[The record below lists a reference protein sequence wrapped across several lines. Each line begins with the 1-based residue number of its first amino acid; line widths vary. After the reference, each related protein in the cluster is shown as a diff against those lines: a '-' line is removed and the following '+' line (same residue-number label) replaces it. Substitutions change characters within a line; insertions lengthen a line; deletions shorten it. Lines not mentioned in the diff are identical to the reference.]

1 MAYTSR
7 AQTGELKI
15 KSKLAAG
22 LFFNHVYQ
30 KGTRQMELGRKAAT
44 ALAVIIGLAAVAN
57 AASAAPNCG
66 LTGKWKMIGNLDGT
80 GYGTAVDCSI
90 TIATTGAYTGICN
103 SYTATQAAS
112 LNESVSGTIKANATT
127 CKLTGK
133 LSAPSR
139 EDTIVRGGMVSNDG
153 QLATLIGS
161 RGTSPNNPPQVRFL
175 ILMKE

>member
-1 MAYTSR
+1 MPF
-7 AQTGELKI
+7 G
-15 KSKLAAG
+15 SKKASIPFAIVAG
-22 LFFNHVYQ
+22 LATVV
-30 KGTRQMELGRKAAT
+30 TAA
-44 ALAVIIGLAAVAN
+44 N
-57 AASAAPNCG
+57 AAPNCG
-66 LTGKWKMIGNLDGT
+66 LTGKWKMIGNLDGPT
-80 GYGTAVDCSI
+80 YGTAVDCSI
-90 TIATTGAYTGICN
+90 TIATTGTYTGICN

-139 EDTIVRGGMVSNDG
+139 EDTIIRGGMVSNDG